1 MAERFLTFRG
11 NGQLYALGAEQV
23 SEVIRLP
30 ALARVPQA
38 PKGLL
43 GLANLRGNVL
53 PVASLRG
60 LLGVAEAE
68 AVAPGIARAIVL
80 DGAAAMALAVD
91 SIEALVTIESDQIET
106 RQAELAT
113 RSGERLKGAFATGG
127 AVAKILDLAPL
138 IAAAFVQQER
148 ARPRQTRAE
157 AMATATTTTEDAVD
171 DRQHL
176 VSFEIAGQEYAFPL
190 EAVMEVVDAPETLAA
205 LPASEELVLGV
216 TPFRDTLLPL
226 LSLRGLL
233 GFAAAERTGREKVV
247 VARVGGAAVGL
258 LADRMRSIFPADA
271 ALIEKIPPVLAA
283 RAGGESRI
291 SAIYRGDGG
300 RRLVSLLSPEQLF
313 REDVMQRLNAGGAA
327 PDNENAPA
335 ASGEERQ
342 FVVFRLGNDEFGLPI
357 EAVNEVARVPD
368 QITRLPKAPK
378 FLEGVVNLR
387 GEVLPVVDQRR
398 RFDMPALEHKGA
410 CRLVVVRTERHRA
423 GLIVD
428 SVSEVLRCFAADIEP
443 APDLTNEAVRLVN
456 GVINLEKAR
465 RIVLLLDP
473 AELLT
478 RAERGLLDAFQ
489 AKADQAKADQAKAD
503 QAKSPRTAR

>member
-11 NGQLYALGAEQV
+11 DGQLYALGAEQV

-68 AVAPGIARAIVL
+68 AVAPGTARAIVL
-80 DGAAAMALAVD
+80 DGAAPMALAVD
-91 SIEALVTIESDQIET
+91 SIEALVTVESDQIET

-113 RSGERLKGAFATGG
+113 RPGERLKGAFATGST
-127 AVAKILDLAPL
+127 VAKILDLAPL

-148 ARPRQTRAE
+148 VRPRQALAE
-157 AMATATTTTEDAVD
+157 ATKASTAETAD
-171 DRQHL
+171 DRQRL

-233 GFAAAERTGREKVV
+233 GFAATERTGREKVV
-247 VARVGGAAVGL
+247 VARVGGAMVGL
-258 LADRMRSIFPADA
+258 LADRMRTIFPAEA

-283 RAGGESRI
+283 RAGGESKI

-300 RRLVSLLSPEQLF
+300 RRLVSLLAPEQLF
-313 REDVMQRLNAGGAA
+313 REDVMQRLDASGGA
-327 PDNENAPA
+327 PENENAPRA
-335 ASGEERQ
+335 RSGEERQ
-342 FVVFRLGNDEFGLPI
+342 FVVFRLGDDEFGLPI

-398 RFDMPALEHKGA
+398 RFDMPALEQKGA
-410 CRLVVVRTERHRA
+410 RRLVVVRTERHRA

-443 APDLTNEAVRLVN
+443 APDLTNESVRLVN
-456 GVINLEKAR
+456 GVVNLEKAG

-489 AKADQAKADQAKAD
+489 AKTDQPKTGRA
-503 QAKSPRTAR
+503 AR

>member
-1 MAERFLTFRG
+1 MAERFLTLRG

-38 PKGLL
+38 PRGLL
-43 GLANLRGNVL
+43 GLANLRGSVL

-60 LLGVAEAE
+60 LMGVAEAE
-68 AVAPGIARAIVL
+68 AVAPGTARAIVL
-80 DGAAAMALAVD
+80 DGTAPMVLAVD
-91 SIEALVTIESDQIET
+91 SIEGLVTVESDQIET
-106 RQAELAT
+106 RQAELAA
-113 RSGERLKGAFATGG
+113 RPGERLKGAFSAGG

-138 IAAAFVQQER
+138 IAAAFVQRER
-148 ARPRQTRAE
+148 TRPRHVLAEVGGTALVAE
-157 AMATATTTTEDAVD
+157 AAD
-171 DRQHL
+171 DRQRL
-176 VSFEIAGQEYAFPL
+176 VSFDIAGQEYAFPL

-205 LPASEELVLGV
+205 LPASEDLVLGV

-233 GFAAAERTGREKVV
+233 GFTAAERTGREKVV
-247 VARVGGAAVGL
+247 VARVGGAVVGL
-258 LADRMRSIFPADA
+258 LADRMRTIFPADA

-283 RAGGESRI
+283 RAGGESKI

-313 REDVMQRLNAGGAA
+313 REDVMQRLNAGGAV

-335 ASGEERQ
+335 AASGGERQ
-342 FVVFRLGNDEFGLPI
+342 FVVFRLGDDEFGLPI

-368 QITRLPKAPK
+368 QVTRLPKAPK

-398 RFDMPALEHKGA
+398 RFDMPVLEQKGA
-410 CRLVVVRTERHRA
+410 RRLVVVRTERHRA

-428 SVSEVLRCFAADIEP
+428 SVSEVLRCVAADIEP
-443 APDLTNEAVRLVN
+443 APDLTNESIRLVS
-456 GVINLEKAR
+456 GVINLEKAGR
-465 RIVLLLDP
+465 MVLLLDP

-489 AKADQAKADQAKAD
+489 AKTDQAKP
-503 QAKSPRTAR
+503 PRAAR